1 MECSLYSLF
10 LRQNYIV
17 GGKLYICIGIT
28 NNLKGMNDK
37 HTNERR
43 EFLRLYRRLY
53 AFLRQSWEQEKVWR
67 LRDMVRQSLQPANN
81 DEEVLYDLIL
91 VMRTALITVDEIGL
105 RQPTVTAVLL
115 FRAAVAEQCQLE
127 DIRQLFGDEVEVIL
141 RGLKKISRFSDKR
154 SAVESEN
161 YMKLL
166 LSMAEDIRVVFIMI
180 ARQLQLMRDAKS
192 AESSRRLDLAVETSY
207 LYAPLSHRLGLYT
220 IKSELEDLSLKYT
233 DRESYDYVAQKLN
246 ESKRSREKY
255 IREFI
260 EPVEDRLAK
269 TGLKFDIKGRT
280 KSIHSILSKLKK
292 QKIEF
297 DNIYDLFAIRV
308 ILDVPAEQEKAQ
320 CWQVYSVITDMYQPN
335 PRRLKDWLSIPK
347 SNGYESLHITVMGP
361 NSRWVEVQIRSRRMD
376 EIAERGL
383 AAHWK
388 YKGVKEESTLDS
400 WLTSLRESLEDK
412 EANLSQK
419 LTDFKLD
426 LYEEEIFVFTPRGDL
441 FKLPKGATVLDFA
454 FSIHSKLGASCISGR
469 VNGKNVPIKHLLKSG
484 DQVEINTSAHQ
495 TPKQDWL
502 SFVVT
507 SRARTKIRQLLKEE
521 AGKQVDIAKETLS
534 RRMKNRKIEVDDA
547 HLMQLIKKLKYKT
560 VTDFYADIAAE
571 KLDVNWVIDRYLEL
585 ESRESE
591 SRDASQ
597 QVSAG
602 QFTLKTDTRESHSSD
617 ELVIDQNLTGVDYK
631 LARCCNPIFGDEIF
645 GFVSSQGIKIH
656 RVNCPNAQDL
666 FSRFGYRVIKARWSG
681 TTGSSSYTIVLRVIG
696 NDQINIVANLMSII
710 SKEDGVQMRAISID
724 SNDGLFQGNISVMLA
739 NTSMLEQLIRKLKAV
754 KGVKSVTR
762 LN

>member
-1 MECSLYSLF
+1 MS
-10 LRQNYIV
+10 
-17 GGKLYICIGIT
+17 IT
-28 NNLKGMNDK
+28 NNHKRMNDK
-37 HTNERR
+37 QTIDHR
-43 EFLRLYRRLY
+43 EFLQLYRRLY
-53 AFLRQSWEQEKVWR
+53 SFLRQSMEQEKLLR
-67 LRDMVRQSLQPANN
+67 LKEMVRSSLQSAASG
-81 DEEVLYDLIL
+81 EEDTFNSLIL
-91 VMRTALITVDEIGL
+91 EMRTALITINEIGL
-105 RQPTVTAVLL
+105 RQPTVCAVLL
-115 FRAAVAEQCQLE
+115 YRAAVAEQYQLE
-127 DIRQLFGDEVEVIL
+127 DIGRLFGEEVEVIL

-154 SAVESEN
+154 MAVESEN

-166 LSMAEDIRVVFIMI
+166 LSMAEDIRVVFVMI
-180 ARQLQLMRDAKS
+180 ARQLQLMRDAKGG
-192 AESSRRLDLAVETSY
+192 ESSRRLDLAVETSF
-207 LYAPLSHRLGLYT
+207 LYAPLAHRLGLYS

-246 ESKRSREKY
+246 ETKRSREKY

-260 EPVEDRLAK
+260 EPVEERLAK
-269 TGLKFDIKGRT
+269 TGLTFDIKGRT
-280 KSIHSILSKLKK
+280 KSIHSILNKLKK
-292 QKIEF
+292 QKIDFE
-297 DNIYDLFAIRV
+297 NIYDLFAIRV
-308 ILDVPAEQEKAQ
+308 ILDAPADQEKAQ

-400 WLTSLRESLEDK
+400 WLTTLRESLEDK
-412 EANLSQK
+412 ESNLSQK

-426 LYEEEIFVFTPRGDL
+426 LYEEEIFVFTPKGDL

-454 FSIHSKLGASCISGR
+454 FAIHSKLGATCISGR

-484 DQVEINTSAHQ
+484 DQVEINTSSHQ

-502 SFVVT
+502 SFVIT

-534 RRMKNRKIEVDDA
+534 RRMKNRKIEVDDS

-571 KLDVNWVIDRYLEL
+571 KLDVNWVIDCYLEL

-591 SRDASQ
+591 SRDAIQ
-597 QVSAG
+597 QLSAG

-631 LARCCNPIFGDEIF
+631 LAKCCNPIFGDEIF

-656 RVNCPNAQDL
+656 RINCPNAQDL

-681 TTGSSSYTIVLRVIG
+681 STGSSNYTIVLRVIG

-710 SKEDGVQMRAISID
+710 SKEEGVQLRAISID

>member
-1 MECSLYSLF
+1 
-10 LRQNYIV
+10 
-17 GGKLYICIGIT
+17 
-28 NNLKGMNDK
+28 MNDK
-37 HTNERR
+37 QTIDRR
-43 EFLRLYRRLY
+43 EFLQLYRRLY
-53 AFLRQSWEQEKVWR
+53 SFLRQSMEQEKLLR
-67 LRDMVRQSLQPANN
+67 LKEMVRSSLQSAASG
-81 DEEVLYDLIL
+81 EEDAFNSLIL
-91 VMRTALITVDEIGL
+91 EMRTALITINEIGL
-105 RQPTVTAVLL
+105 RQPTVCAVLL
-115 FRAAVAEQCQLE
+115 YRAAVAEQYQLE
-127 DIRQLFGDEVEVIL
+127 DIGRLFGEEVEVIL

-154 SAVESEN
+154 TAVESEN

-166 LSMAEDIRVVFIMI
+166 LSMAEDIRVVFVMI
-180 ARQLQLMRDAKS
+180 ARQLQLMRDAKGG
-192 AESSRRLDLAVETSY
+192 ESSRRLDLAVETSF
-207 LYAPLSHRLGLYT
+207 LYAPLAHRLGLYS

-246 ESKRSREKY
+246 ETKRSREKY

-260 EPVEDRLAK
+260 EPVEERLAK
-269 TGLKFDIKGRT
+269 TGLTFDIKGRT
-280 KSIHSILSKLKK
+280 KSIHSILNKLKK
-292 QKIEF
+292 QKIDFE
-297 DNIYDLFAIRV
+297 NIYDLFAIRV
-308 ILDVPAEQEKAQ
+308 ILDAPADQEKAQ

-400 WLTSLRESLEDK
+400 WLTTLRESLEDK
-412 EANLSQK
+412 ESNLSQK

-426 LYEEEIFVFTPRGDL
+426 LYEEEIFVFTPKGDL

-454 FSIHSKLGASCISGR
+454 FAIHSKLGATCISGR

-484 DQVEINTSAHQ
+484 DQVEINTSSHQ

-502 SFVVT
+502 SFVIT

-534 RRMKNRKIEVDDA
+534 RRMKNRKIEVDDS

-571 KLDVNWVIDRYLEL
+571 KLDVNWVIDCYLEL

-591 SRDASQ
+591 SRDAIQ
-597 QVSAG
+597 QLSAG

-617 ELVIDQNLTGVDYK
+617 ELVIDQDLTGVDYK
-631 LARCCNPIFGDEIF
+631 LAKCCNPIFGDEIF

-656 RVNCPNAQDL
+656 RINCPNAQDL

-681 TTGSSSYTIVLRVIG
+681 STGSSNYTIVLRVIG

-710 SKEDGVQMRAISID
+710 SKEEGVQLRAISID